1 MSITINNNSGS
12 KSSKRGIL
20 LAMGACILI
29 ASVAVSIL
37 LMKTGPKP
45 KKRTPKKSYPMVE
58 TVEMKAKM
66 CQVTIPAMGTI
77 KPAVSISLKAQVSGK
92 IKWIHPQ
99 FIPGGIIRKGET
111 IIRIDPRDY
120 ELALTTKKADL
131 ESARYEYRL
140 EQGQQEIAQKEW
152 EILGQDKNSSELD
165 RELALR
171 KPHLKQKQ
179 AKLEAASAAVEIA
192 RLNLERAQIKAP
204 FNAIVKTALVNV
216 GDQASSSTSL
226 AQLVGYDYY
235 YLQLAVPVDSIK
247 WINLPGEKSHGSL
260 VEIYSTHGKR
270 YSGRI
275 LQLLSDLEEQGRMA
289 RIIVKI
295 SDPLGIRKRGRKNSD
310 SLLLGEF
317 INAKIIGRYVDRVFR
332 MLPEAVHDGKTV
344 WLMDKDKRL
353 AFKEI
358 EILWRDDKYLY
369 TRGLNNGDQLI
380 VSDLPAPVM
389 GMEIRRAGEKEND
402 KFLSIGTKELSGRAG
417 TYR

>member
-1 MSITINNNSGS
+1 
-12 KSSKRGIL
+12 
-20 LAMGACILI
+20 MGAFILI
-29 ASVAVSIL
+29 ASIGVSIL

-45 KKRTPKKSYPMVE
+45 KKRTPKKSYPIVE
-58 TVEMKAKM
+58 TVIMKAKTR
-66 CQVTIPAMGTI
+66 QVVIPAMGTI
-77 KPAVSISLKAQVSGK
+77 KPAVSISLKAQVDGE
-92 IKWIHPQ
+92 IIWIHPQ

-111 IIRIDPRDY
+111 IIKIDPRDY

-152 EILGQDKNSSELD
+152 KILGQDKDSSELD

-192 RLNLERAQIKAP
+192 RLNLKRTQIKAP
-204 FNAIVKTALVNV
+204 FNTIIKTALVNV
-216 GDQASSSTSL
+216 GDQASLSTSL

-235 YLQLAVPVDSIK
+235 YLQLSVPVDSIK
-247 WINLPGEKSHGSL
+247 WITLPREKSQGSF
-260 VEIYSTHGKR
+260 VEIYSTHGKK
-270 YSGRI
+270 YSGRV

-289 RIIVKI
+289 RIIIKI

-317 INAKIIGRYVDRVFR
+317 TNAKVIGRYVDRVFR
-332 MLPEAVHDGKTV
+332 ILPESVHDGKTV
-344 WLMDKDKRL
+344 WLMGKDKRL

-380 VSDLPAPVM
+380 VSNLPAPVK
-389 GMEIRRAGEKEND
+389 GMEIRRKGDKEGS
-402 KFLSIGTKELSGRAG
+402 KFLSTGTKKLSGRAG
-417 TYR
+417 SDK